1 MVCDMNYKAYDIY
14 LNSILKYRV
23 QIKIYKFKLYGEKR
37 ELVHSLVDNSIST
50 PKILLYA
57 NISMK

>member
-23 QIKIYKFKLYGEKR
+23 QIKICKFKLYGKKENWFT
-37 ELVHSLVDNSIST
+37 V
-50 PKILLYA
+50 
-57 NISMK
+57 

>member
-23 QIKIYKFKLYGEKR
+23 QIKICKFKLYGGKKR
-37 ELVHSLVDNSIST
+37 IGSQSSG
-50 PKILLYA
+50 
-57 NISMK
+57 